1 MNKEGVEGHL
11 KERGTSEFSFLE
23 NEGGL
28 FVRGFIS

>member
-1 MNKEGVEGHL
+1 MEGYL

-28 FVRGFIS
+28 FVRGFNS